1 MKKAL
6 GWAMLASPFV
16 ALFALAVWKQGWS
29 EALLMFGGFGLLFAW
44 VMAGVFMALD

>member
-16 ALFALAVWKQGWS
+16 ALFALAVWKQGWG
-29 EALLMFGGFGLLFAW
+29 EALLMFGGFGLLCAW
-44 VMAGVFMALD
+44 GLVGVHLLD